1 MSDKVRW
8 YKKLSNFLRDVKSEL
23 KKVTW
28 PSRPEVTN
36 TTVVVI
42 VATVVIGFYL
52 FFWDL
57 IAAWLIGQAR
67 TLFQ

>member
-8 YKKLSNFLRDVKSEL
+8 YKKLKNFLRDVKSEL

-52 FFWDL
+52 FFWD
-57 IAAWLIGQAR
+57 IVASWLIGQAR

>member
-8 YKKLSNFLRDVKSEL
+8 YKRLTNFLRDVKSEL

-52 FFWDL
+52 FIWDL

>member
-8 YKKLSNFLRDVKSEL
+8 YKKLKNFLRDVTSEL

-52 FFWDL
+52 FFWD
-57 IAAWLIGQAR
+57 IVSSWLIGQAR

>member
-8 YKKLSNFLRDVKSEL
+8 YKRLANFLRDVKSEL

-28 PSRPEVTN
+28 PARPEVVN
-36 TTVVVI
+36 TTIVVI

-57 IAAWLIGQAR
+57 IAAWLVGQVR